1 MTAQFTEVL
10 KYQGET
16 LSLCT
21 YPLHIYWKSSGNPI
35 ELQSTSTGC
44 WRGYVGTWEIAGD
57 RLYLVKFWGNRK
69 GKGKGESENE
79 NVGLADVFPDYPD
92 GVFAHWF
99 TGELRCP
106 QGERLQYV
114 HSGFES
120 KYEKDLFIT
129 VRSGVVI
136 GECTVVNSVAREVNG
151 FASGRFEDYVIPD
164 FLRKQAD

>member
-10 KYQGET
+10 KLRGEN

-21 YPLHIYWKSSGNPI
+21 YPLSVYLKSSGNPI

-44 WRGYVGTWEIAGD
+44 WRGYVGTWEIIGD

-69 GKGKGESENE
+69 GETDYQQVSLK
-79 NVGLADVFPDYPD
+79 DVFPDYPD

-106 QGERLQYV
+106 QGERLRYV
-114 HSGFES
+114 HNGFES
-120 KYEKDLFIT
+120 KYEKDLFLT
-129 VRSGVVI
+129 VRSGVVV
-136 GECTVVNSVAREVNG
+136 GERLVVNGDAAEVNG
-151 FASGRFEDYVIPD
+151 TSSVGFDDYVIPD
-164 FLRKQAD
+164 FLKKQAD